1 MFCSP
6 PLLFLFDSQRRW
18 VDNNMP
24 PIKQCYNSYN
34 NYVEITVI
42 MIYCSEKLDNNGLDS
57 L

>member
-6 PLLFLFDSQRRW
+6 PLLFDSQRRG

-24 PIKQCYNSYN
+24 PIKQCYNYYN
-34 NYVEITVI
+34 NYVEITDI
-42 MIYCSEKLDNNGLDS
+42 MIYCSEKLDNNGIDS